1 VGSLKVSRLFA
12 DGMVLQQGVQI
23 PLAGESDPEAEITV
37 SLSSP
42 TGEAD
47 KTYRTRANPNGK
59 WQVLL
64 DSQTAGGPYTI
75 KISDIQN
82 VDTICIYNIY
92 FGDVWVCSGQS
103 NMEMPMQRVRDNF
116 PEEWDSSV
124 NSLIRQFKVPQEWD
138 FSGPR
143 DDFPCGRWAAASREN
158 LHEFS
163 ATAWFFANAL
173 FENHHAPLGLI
184 TAAWGGTP
192 VEAWMSR
199 EALAAFPEKIASGEQ
214 YANTIVS
221 AIETADTNTTD
232 DIKTSSVSAF
242 CEEIARNSEAAI
254 KGWYDGL
261 NAGDGGLTQDWH
273 KPDQWGGATDG
284 TLTLPGDF
292 SQTGIDNFCGSIWL
306 CREFDVDEAFVAKS
320 AAKDIRIWLGTIVD
334 SDTVFVNGVEVG
346 NTGYRYPPRK
356 YAIPAGLLR
365 AGKNH
370 IVIRVVCNNGQGGV
384 TKDKP
389 FKIFSGCDS
398 IELGGTW
405 DYRIGVTMTGPCP
418 EAFFFQ
424 RQPMGLFNAQIAPML
439 KFPCKGI
446 IWYQGESNDPNPR
459 EYAALFT
466 AFIED
471 WRGKIQCLQGGE
483 TLPFLFVQL
492 PIFGEPNE
500 NNESASWAILREAQA
515 SALSLPAT
523 GMAAGLELG
532 EWNDLHPMDKKG
544 IGRRLALAAE
554 KLVYKAAN
562 TAPGP
567 LLRGGVLREGRL
579 LLNFDNCGAGLAAR
593 AQPYVSVIADGASF
607 RLPAVIEGADGL
619 SVDISSIANAEK
631 VLYAWAN
638 NPLDR
643 VLYNADGLPM
653 IPFRA
658 LIAEF
663 KSCE

>member
-1 VGSLKVSRLFA
+1 
-12 DGMVLQQGVQI
+12 MVLQQGVQI
-23 PLAGESDPEAEITV
+23 PLAGESAPDAEITV
-37 SLSSP
+37 SLSPP

-64 DSQTAGGPYTI
+64 DSQTAGGSYTI
-75 KISDIQN
+75 KINDIQN

-103 NMEMPMQRVRDNF
+103 NMEMPMQRIRDNF
-116 PEEWDSSV
+116 PEEWNSSV
-124 NSLIRQFKVPQEWD
+124 NSLIREFRVPQEWD

-143 DDFPCGRWAAASREN
+143 DDFPGGRWAVAAGEN
-158 LHEFS
+158 LHKFS
-163 ATAWFFANAL
+163 AVAWFFANAL
-173 FENHHAPLGLI
+173 FENHHTPIGLI

-199 EALAAFPEKIASGEQ
+199 EALAAFPEKIARGEQ
-214 YANTIVS
+214 YAD
-221 AIETADTNTTD
+221 AALR
-232 DIKTSSVSAF
+232 K
-242 CEEIARNSEAAI
+242 EIARNSEAAI

-261 NAGDGGLTQDWH
+261 NAGDSGLTQDWH
-273 KPDQWGGATDG
+273 KPDQWGGVPDG
-284 TLTLPGDF
+284 IITLPGDF
-292 SQTGIDNFCGSIWL
+292 SQTGIDNFCGSLWL
-306 CREFDVDEAFVAKS
+306 HREFETDEAFVTQDTK
-320 AAKDIRIWLGTIVD
+320 IWLGTIVD
-334 SDTVFVNGVEVG
+334 SDIIFVNGVEVG

-356 YAIPAGLLR
+356 YAIPADLLR
-365 AGKNH
+365 KGKNH
-370 IVIRVVCNNGQGGV
+370 IVIRVICNNGQGGV
-384 TKDKP
+384 TRDKP
-389 FKIFSGCDS
+389 FKIFSGCGS

-405 DYRIGVTMTGPCP
+405 DYRIGMTMTGPCP
-418 EAFFFQ
+418 EDFFFQ

-439 KFPCKGI
+439 KYPCKGI
-446 IWYQGESNDPNPR
+446 IWYQGESNDPNPH

-471 WRGKIQCLQGGE
+471 WQSKIQWPHSVE
-483 TLPFLFVQL
+483 KLPFLFVQL
-492 PIFGEPNE
+492 PIFGEPDE
-500 NNESASWAILREAQA
+500 NNESASWAILREAQC

-567 LLRGGVLREGRL
+567 LLRSGVLREGRL
-579 LLNFDNCGAGLAAR
+579 LLSFDNCGAGLTAR
-593 AQPYVSVIADGASF
+593 TPPYVSVVAGGKFF
-607 RLPAVIEGADGL
+607 RVPAVIEGADCL
-619 SVDISSIANAEK
+619 SVDVSGIANAETI
-631 VLYAWAN
+631 LYAWAN

-643 VLYNADGLPM
+643 ALYNADGLPM

-658 LIAEF
+658 LIAELE
-663 KSCE
+663 SCE